1 MAEEQPQVPPVD
13 AQPIKPDEPN
23 GRSEHEYRLLKA
35 DAKARENLN
44 READQRYLLRW
55 VAVCLVVLIIVGM
68 ACLLAHVAHWLPNEP
83 GAMTAVIALH
93 IAPIVSMTTLAIA
106 LLVAAFRGFKDG
118 DEKSSAAI
126 ASDGARAAG
135 LIN

>member
-1 MAEEQPQVPPVD
+1 MVEESTKVPPVD
-13 AQPIKPDEPN
+13 ALPIKPDEPN
-23 GRSEHEYRLLKA
+23 GRSDYEYRLLEA

-44 READQRYLLRW
+44 READQRYWLRW
-55 VAVCLVVLIIVGM
+55 VAVGLVVLIILGM

-83 GAMTAVIALH
+83 KAASAVIALH
-93 IAPIVSMTTLAIA
+93 LAPIVSMTTLAIA

-126 ASDGARAAG
+126 ASDGARAVG
-135 LIN
+135 LMN